1 VSPMDTTDTS
11 RSTTAARP
19 LEGTLPADDP
29 RLAFAKAVA
38 LAGGVL
44 DGVQPEQLDLPT
56 PCPDVDVRT
65 LQRHLVM
72 VLQRVAAA
80 GRGIPP
86 FEWPTEPQLADD
98 EVRGAWDAAA
108 HDIAAVWTD
117 DVLERT
123 IALPWTTLV
132 GAAVLAIYTNEVTV
146 HTWDLATATGQRPA
160 WDPDVLAVCEAAI
173 HAELPDAERRAMWDA
188 VAAQLPSGVP
198 WADPFADAV
207 DVPADASAI
216 DRLVAWN
223 GRQP

>member
-1 VSPMDTTDTS
+1 MDTTDTTN
-11 RSTTAARP
+11 TTDPRP

-44 DGVQPEQLDLPT
+44 DGVRADQLELPT
-56 PCPDVDVRT
+56 PCAGMDVRM

-80 GRGIPP
+80 GRGLPP
-86 FEWPTEPQLADD
+86 FQWPTEPELGDD

-108 HDIAAVWTD
+108 HDLASVWSD
-117 DVLERT
+117 DVLDRT

-132 GAAVLAIYTNEVTV
+132 GSAVLAIYTNEVTV

-160 WDPDVLAVCEAAI
+160 WDDDVLAVCDAAI
-173 HAELPDAERRAMWDA
+173 HAELPDADRRAMWDA
-188 VAAQLPSGVP
+188 AAAQLPPSVP
-198 WADPFADAV
+198 WVDPFADAV
-207 DVPADASAI
+207 EVPADASAI

-223 GRQP
+223 GRRP